1 MIGIAAGIVSNLV
14 MGKISQKI
22 GKPFELPKTEIPKPT
37 PVNLMQFKARSGRRG
52 HGFYSPQ
59 PKPAE
64 VETVG
69 TSASTQYNA
78 ILRRM
83 LNLQKYT

>member
-1 MIGIAAGIVSNLV
+1 MWQAIATNIIMNKVTRSTTGQL
-14 MGKISQKI
+14 K
-22 GKPFELPKTEIPKPT
+22 ELPQTEIPQPT
-37 PVNLMQFKARSGRRG
+37 PVNLRQFSARSGIRG

-69 TSASTQYNA
+69 TSPVTQYNA
-78 ILRRM
+78 VLRRM

>member
-1 MIGIAAGIVSNLV
+1 MLGIAAGIVSNLV
-14 MGKISQKI
+14 MKKFGGELTK
-22 GKPFELPKTEIPKPT
+22 LPKTEIPQPT
-37 PVNLMQFKARSGRRG
+37 PVNLSQFRARSGRRG

-59 PKPAE
+59 LKPAE

-69 TSASTQYNA
+69 TSPVTQYNA
-78 ILRRM
+78 VLRRM

>member
-1 MIGIAAGIVSNLV
+1 MIGIAAGIVSTLV
-14 MGKISQKI
+14 MKKFGS
-22 GKPFELPKTEIPKPT
+22 EMPKTEIPKPT

>member
-14 MGKISQKI
+14 MKKFG
-22 GKPFELPKTEIPKPT
+22 GELTELPKTEIPQPT
-37 PVNLMQFKARSGRRG
+37 PVNLRQFSARSGRRG

-69 TSASTQYNA
+69 TSPVTQYNA
-78 ILRRM
+78 VLRRM

>member
-1 MIGIAAGIVSNLV
+1 MIGIAAGIVSNIV
-14 MGKISQKI
+14 MSKFDKKFQI
-22 GKPFELPKTEIPKPT
+22 PKTEIPQPT
-37 PVNLMQFKARSGRRG
+37 PVNLSQFRARSGRRG

-69 TSASTQYNA
+69 TSPVTQYNA
-78 ILRRM
+78 VLRRM

>member
-14 MGKISQKI
+14 MKKFG
-22 GKPFELPKTEIPKPT
+22 GELAELPKTEIPQPT
-37 PVNLMQFKARSGRRG
+37 PVNLRQFSARSGRRG

-69 TSASTQYNA
+69 TSPVTQYNA
-78 ILRRM
+78 VLRRM

>member
-1 MIGIAAGIVSNLV
+1 MMNIATGIISNLV
-14 MGKISQKI
+14 MKKFGGKSTLPQTKIPPPPTIS
-22 GKPFELPKTEIPKPT
+22 LS
-37 PVNLMQFKARSGRRG
+37 QFRARSGRRG

-69 TSASTQYNA
+69 TSPVTQYNA
-78 ILRRM
+78 VLRRM